1 MPTLQ
6 LAGNNADLKAIYR
19 LTGKRI
25 RTLPPEEDG
34 GITFV

>member
-6 LAGNNADLKAIYR
+6 LAGNNADVEAIYR
-19 LTGKRI
+19 PTGKRI
-25 RTLPPEEDG
+25 RTLPPENG